1 MEFNV
6 NDIKTLRE
14 KTGAGILD
22 CKKALAESNGDI
34 AKAEKLLKEWGLA
47 GVEKRAGRATNE
59 GRIFISG
66 DSKKM
71 ALVEI
76 DCETDFVAR
85 NADFIKQG
93 QKIADTCFEKNWSE
107 PNPEIENMVKDI
119 ASVIKENITL
129 KAVKLVTADAD
140 EYLNSYSHNGTIGT
154 VVKAKVSKAEIS
166 SNPEVTD
173 LLHKLAIHVASFN
186 PLFLSPAHADKNW
199 IKEQE
204 EIFHKQTENDEKMK
218 SKPAN
223 VIEGIVKGKVNKL
236 LSEIC
241 LLEQGYVYD
250 EKQKVSA
257 VLADFGKKHDCEIAI
272 TDFVYIKVGVSN

>member
-22 CKKALAESNGDI
+22 CKKALGESAGDL

-59 GRIFISG
+59 GRIFTAG
-66 DSKKM
+66 DNKNI

-85 NADFIKQG
+85 NVDFISHGK
-93 QKIADTCFEKNWSE
+93 KIAEACVKNNWSA
-107 PNPEIENMVKDI
+107 PNAEIEAMVKDI

-129 KAVKLVTADAD
+129 KAVKLVSAGSD
-140 EYLNSYSHNGTIGT
+140 EFLSSYIHNGTIGT
-154 VVKAKVSKAEIS
+154 VVKVKNSNSDNAKSAEF
-166 SNPEVTD
+166 VD
-173 LLHKLAIHVASFN
+173 MLHKLAIHVASFN
-186 PLFLSPAHADKNW
+186 PLFLSPDNADKAW
-199 IKEQE
+199 VKEQE
-204 EIFHKQTENDEKMK
+204 EIFLKQTQNDEKMK

-223 VIEGIVKGKVNKL
+223 VLEGIVKGKVNKL
-236 LSEIC
+236 LSEMC

-257 VLADFGKKHDCEIAI
+257 VLADYGKKTGCTISI
-272 TDFVYIKVGVSN
+272 TDFVYIKVGVNA